1 MIIYRSAMYRSY
13 LQSSINFL
21 NAPIVIASLRIL
33 IPWNSNDS
41 ARLNILTEYINV
53 VDKCLKSLLM
63 VYFILLF
70 ILLSRLPRSRMS

>member
-1 MIIYRSAMYRSY
+1 MMIYRSAMYRSY

-21 NAPIVIASLRIL
+21 NTPIVIASLRIL

-53 VDKCLKSLLM
+53 VDKCLKSLLK